1 MTACE
6 CDAGRIA
13 AARAGPWRRSLASA
27 LFALLFS
34 GCSTFGAAGP
44 SASAIRQATSTTS
57 VDQGIALVQL
67 DKASVDR
74 IASVER
80 AQSFLELL
88 GDEETQVVA
97 VGAGDLLDI
106 AIWEAPPAVL
116 FGTAGAG
123 SAATVG
129 STGAQNRSVM
139 QQTVA
144 SDGSINVPF
153 AGVLRAA
160 GKSTAVI
167 EREIA
172 ARLAGKANDPQAVV
186 RLAQNDARNATVIGE
201 VASSRR
207 IPLGPHGE
215 RVLDAIASAGGP
227 RQPVGQTTIRLTR
240 GSITAT
246 MPLDAMITEPRQNI
260 RLQPDDV
267 VTVLHQPFSFTAL
280 GAVSRNAEIPFEG
293 KGITLAQAIGR
304 MGGLRDD
311 RADIRGVFIF
321 RLEQPAALDPAVA
334 KVANKTNRG
343 RVPVIYRLDLA
354 DASSFFAAQDFA
366 IHDKDLVYV
375 SSAPGADL
383 QRFLATVSNLAFSV
397 ISVGNAVVK

>member
-1 MTACE
+1 M
-6 CDAGRIA
+6 
-13 AARAGPWRRSLASA
+13 
-27 LFALLFS
+27 
-34 GCSTFGAAGP
+34 
-44 SASAIRQATSTTS
+44 
-57 VDQGIALVQL
+57 
-67 DKASVDR
+67 
-74 IASVER
+74 
-80 AQSFLELL
+80 
-88 GDEETQVVA
+88 
-97 VGAGDLLDI
+97 
-106 AIWEAPPAVL
+106 
-116 FGTAGAG
+116 
-123 SAATVG
+123 
-129 STGAQNRSVM
+129 
-139 QQTVA
+139 
-144 SDGSINVPF
+144 
-153 AGVLRAA
+153 
-160 GKSTAVI
+160 
-167 EREIA
+167 
-172 ARLAGKANDPQAVV
+172 
-186 RLAQNDARNATVIGE
+186 AQNDARNATVIGE

-207 IPLGPHGE
+207 IPLGSRGE

-246 MPLDAMITEPRQNI
+246 MPLDAMIIEPRQNI

>member
-167 EREIA
+167 EQEIV

-207 IPLGPHGE
+207 IPLGPRGE

-246 MPLDAMITEPRQNI
+246 MPLDAMIIEPRQNI

-321 RLEQPAALDPAVA
+321 RLEQPAALDPTVA
-334 KVANKTNRG
+334 KVAHKTNLG

-354 DASSFFAAQDFA
+354 DASSFFVAQDFA
-366 IHDKDLVYV
+366 VHDKDLVYV

-397 ISVGNAVVK
+397 ISVGNSVVK

>member
-6 CDAGRIA
+6 CDAGHIS
-13 AARAGPWRRSLASA
+13 AARAGLWRSSLPSA
-27 LFALLFS
+27 FIGLLLA

-44 SASAIRQATSTTS
+44 SASAITQATSTPS
-57 VDQGIALVQL
+57 VGQGIALVQL

-88 GDEETQVVA
+88 GDEETKIVA

-129 STGAQNRSVM
+129 ATGAQNRSVM

-144 SDGSINVPF
+144 SDGTINVPF

-167 EREIA
+167 EQEIA
-172 ARLAGKANDPQAVV
+172 ARLVGKANDPQAVV

-207 IPLGPHGE
+207 VPLGPHGE

-240 GSITAT
+240 GSNTAT

-321 RLEQPAALDPAVA
+321 RLEQPAALDPAIA
-334 KVANKTNRG
+334 KVAYKTNLG

-354 DASSFFAAQDFA
+354 DASSFFVAQDFA
-366 IHDKDLVYV
+366 IHDRDLVYV
-375 SSAPGADL
+375 SSAPGADF
-383 QRFLATVSNLAFSV
+383 QRFLSTVSNLAFSV